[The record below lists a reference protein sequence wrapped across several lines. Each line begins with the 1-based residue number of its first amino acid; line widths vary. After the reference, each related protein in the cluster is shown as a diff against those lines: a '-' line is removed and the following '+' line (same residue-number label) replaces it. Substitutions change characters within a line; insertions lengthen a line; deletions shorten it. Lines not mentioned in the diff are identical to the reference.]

1 MKSKRGIVLITF
13 GLFVFV
19 GLWLF
24 FYTGGVGLVRLYRNY
39 LSQNIPDKKYGWQ
52 DFTDRGARETLSG
65 YYAGRVG
72 ESVFVWTLS
81 GLKWFVHREGTSVY
95 YYQDVCG
102 MMRRLT
108 EAKASGAT
116 GEALKVNLESAQT
129 LDINVWSELAK
140 RGDYVWVKRVGEGAE
155 SREIDKISAS
165 SNQYYPIT
173 QVREG
178 LCRE

>member
-1 MKSKRGIVLITF
+1 MRVTKRIVLIVF
-13 GLFVFV
+13 GLVVFAV
-19 GLWLF
+19 LGLFLL
-24 FYTGGVGLVRLYRNY
+24 TGGVGLVRLYQNY
-39 LSQNIPDKKYGWQ
+39 LSKNIPDKKYSWQ

-81 GLKWFVHREGTSVY
+81 GLKSFVHREGTSVY

-102 MMRRLT
+102 VMRRLA
-108 EAKASGAT
+108 EAKAGGAT
-116 GEALKVNLESAQT
+116 GDELKINLEAAQT

-140 RGDYVWVKRVGEGAE
+140 RGDYVWVRRVGEGAE
-155 SREIDKISAS
+155 RRVIDKISAS
-165 SNQYYPIT
+165 SNQQYPLV

-178 LCRE
+178 QCKD

>member
-1 MKSKRGIVLITF
+1 MKGKWGVFIC
-13 GLFVFV
+13 VFV
-19 GLWLF
+19 LMVVVLGVGF
-24 FYTGGVGLVRLYRNY
+24 FYTGGVGLIRLYRNY
-39 LSQNIPDKKYGWQ
+39 LSKNIPDKKYSWT

-65 YYAGRVG
+65 YYAGRAG

-95 YYQDVCG
+95 YYQDVCRV
-102 MMRRLT
+102 MKRLA

-116 GEALKVNLESAQT
+116 GDALKINLEPGRT
-129 LDINVWSELAK
+129 LDINVWSESAK
-140 RGDYVWVKRVGEGAE
+140 RGDYVWVRRVGEGADA
-155 SREIDKISAS
+155 RVIDKISAS
-165 SNQYYPIT
+165 SNQRYPLT